1 MFPEFTWIVP
11 VTFTLGSSRQSIVA
25 LVGVVVTGHCGRTW
39 SGVVSDLVMLVI
51 VNAFDDINLPVL
63 KLYDETI

>member
-25 LVGVVVTGHCGRTW
+25 LVGVVVTGYCGRTW